1 MTPVLVA
8 ITIACVLGLTAQYPR
23 TCCVLWILAL
33 ETSPDSWLD
42 NLIGEHETII
52 GCMKAFGLVLAAI
65 FALRYGVKRDRYNP
79 GFAFGI
85 MFAIGLMHGLYPG
98 LSLLASTRSLIG
110 SAGPFLF
117 GFVRLPPSLI
127 RAISRAAIWG
137 PLFTVGFGGVLALT
151 GLDDM
156 YDITDGVLRLG
167 ASGEPPF
174 LAGFALVGIYAGLME
189 YLNAPRRRDA
199 LMVFVNLVIIL
210 LTGARMP
217 LALAVAVIFVLLILQ
232 RRLML
237 LAATGAVVCL
247 GVMFLNTIRFLRVV
261 DLAQVGKASDLSHRD
276 LVWPYFQSAFQSSPF
291 VGWGVGAGKVI
302 IPVTSYLTS
311 LIGTN
316 AAHDEYLRIGSE
328 GGVFGLALLIALI
341 FLWVKRGSA
350 ALPAEQGWL
359 MRLIFVAF
367 AVHSA
372 TDNTLIAT
380 TSSAFFIWV
389 SSVFATAGE
398 APKRAA

>member
-1 MTPVLVA
+1 MIPALVVL
-8 ITIACVLGLTAQYPR
+8 TIACVLGLTALYPR
-23 TCCVLWILAL
+23 ICCVLWILAL

-52 GCMKAFGLVLAAI
+52 GVMKAFGLVLAAI

-79 GFAFGI
+79 GFAFGV

-98 LSLLASTRSLIG
+98 LTLVASTRSLIG

-117 GFVRLPPSLI
+117 SFVRLPPNLI
-127 RAISRAAIWG
+127 RAIARAAIWG
-137 PLFTVGFGGVLALT
+137 PVFTVGFGGVLALT
-151 GLDDM
+151 GLDHM
-156 YDITDGVLRLG
+156 YDMADGVLRLG

-174 LAGFALVGIYAGLME
+174 LAGFALVGVYAGLME
-189 YLNAPRRRDA
+189 YLNLPRRRDA
-199 LMVFVNLVIIL
+199 VLVFVNLAIIL
-210 LTGARMP
+210 ATGARMP
-217 LALAVAVIFVLLILQ
+217 LALAVAVIFVPLILQ

-237 LAATGAVVCL
+237 LAAAGAVLCL
-247 GVMFLNTIRFLRVV
+247 GFMFLHAVSFLRVV
-261 DLAQVGKASDLSHRD
+261 ELTQDGKASDLSHRD

-291 VGWGVGAGKVI
+291 FGWGVGAGKVI
-302 IPVTSYLTS
+302 IPVTSHLTS

-316 AAHDEYLRIGSE
+316 AAHDEYLRISSE
-328 GGVFGLALLIALI
+328 GGVFGLALLIVLI

-350 ALPAEQGWL
+350 ALPAAQCWL
-359 MRLIFVAF
+359 MRLIFLAF

-389 SSVFATAGE
+389 SSVFATPAE
-398 APKRAA
+398 TPRPAA